1 MFEHSKTNNKNSN
14 KKVTE
19 KRLMEFSNPLSSK
32 NNNSDIAL
40 SDYTQV
46 KPRQQYD
53 EDMSEIIEVVRILNN
68 IAPIRMPKYNFNIKE
83 INGEHYYRP
92 DGTLLLIREWDNDV
106 IRDYYPTGINEQ
118 EGIIKQ
124 ILEHDKASGRLK
136 VKIEP
141 VFKDNNCVTA
151 NITIFDFKIN
161 NKYTLIQVDE
171 SGFVKNITEFS
182 GKGKSFQTLFRNLN
196 TFKPARYIEG
206 RDNSEKGFE
215 MIDCIFDS
223 EGKIA
228 RIKKYN
234 NQKEINIDYSENSKN
249 ITVKSKN
256 NIE

>member
-1 MFEHSKTNNKNSN
+1 MFEHSKTNNKSASEKAIE
-14 KKVTE
+14 KKS
-19 KRLMEFSNPLSSK
+19 MEISNPLSAK

-46 KPRQQYD
+46 KPRRQYD

-68 IAPIRMPKYNFNIKE
+68 IAPIRMPEYNFNIKE

-106 IRDYYPTGINEQ
+106 IRDYYPAGTDEH
-118 EGIIKQ
+118 EGIISQ
-124 ILEHDKASGRLK
+124 ILEHDKVSGRLK

-141 VFKDNNCVTA
+141 VIKDDNYITA

-171 SGFVKNITEFS
+171 NGLVKNITEFS

-215 MIDCIFDS
+215 MLDCIFDS
-223 EGKIA
+223 DGKIA

-234 NQKEINIDYSENSKN
+234 NRKEINIDYSENSKN

-256 NIE
+256 NAD